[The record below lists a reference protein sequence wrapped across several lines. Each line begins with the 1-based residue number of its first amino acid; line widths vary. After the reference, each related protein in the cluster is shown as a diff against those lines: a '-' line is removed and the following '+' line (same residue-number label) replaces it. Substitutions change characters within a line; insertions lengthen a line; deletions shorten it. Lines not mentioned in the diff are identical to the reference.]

1 VTRAALDA
9 VEGDFEDYDR
19 LNEPKATEF
28 LRCVLFE
35 EVGHLEN
42 LSIRQ
47 T

>member
-1 VTRAALDA
+1 
-9 VEGDFEDYDR
+9 VERSGDVVRFEDYDG